1 MIRGEVKKKRRT
13 ARRAALFFCPRRQ
26 KQKKFQK
33 NIRNR
38 PVPFS
43 FVLAFPVKLRA
54 DFHREPT
61 ERNGKKW
68 MKNC

>member
-1 MIRGEVKKKRRT
+1 MKERTDGAMRRPFFVPGGKKGKIQVK
-13 ARRAALFFCPRRQ
+13 
-26 KQKKFQK
+26 
-33 NIRNR
+33 NRNR

-43 FVLAFPVKLRA
+43 FVLAFPVKLRP
-54 DFHREPT
+54 DFHREPI